1 VAHVSAK
8 VWELAL
14 VCYDSVSSPAL
25 VEVRQGCRLSCWTRY
40 GPGMP
45 SLPAAAP
52 LPARD
57 LLAGPPR
64 TGRVVGVHPSC
75 LYVVTDPPE
84 PRLVAVETAD
94 ALGLPCALR
103 LGLDR
108 GDRPFAGVSSGDR
121 ARVGDHRVEL
131 GGPTVRVVR
140 WWAPPVVR
148 PPSGGEPRWAELAGL
163 LRDVRPPARLDDGHH
178 DADPLELLGW
188 GSGLT
193 PAGDD
198 VLAGWLL
205 AVHHHA
211 AARDELLPVVAA
223 ARHATSALSAALLE
237 EAAGGRGVPAALAVA
252 DALCG
257 HGDLPEL
264 GAALDRLLRVGHTS
278 GAALAHGLLRG
289 ARQVADVSRRPVSSR
304 GGMSL
309 STPRSHQSAG
319 QDAEAAA

>member
-1 VAHVSAK
+1 VSRVAYDSAK

-25 VEVRQGCRLSCWTRY
+25 VEVRQGCRPSCGTRY

-57 LLAGPPR
+57 LLTGPPR
-64 TGRVVGVHPSC
+64 PGRVVGVHPSC
-75 LYVVTDPPE
+75 VYVVTDPAE
-84 PRLVAVETAD
+84 PRLVGLETAD

-103 LGLDR
+103 LGLD
-108 GDRPFAGVSSGDR
+108 GSDRPFAGVSAGDP
-121 ARVGDHRVEL
+121 ALVGAHHVGL
-131 GGPTVRVVR
+131 GRLTVRVVR

-148 PPSGGEPRWAELAGL
+148 PPVLRPSSGGPPRWVDLAEL
-163 LRDVRPPARLDDGHH
+163 LRDVPPPV
-178 DADPLELLGW
+178 DPTGDPTDLLGR
-188 GSGLT
+188 GPGLT

-211 AARDELLPVVAA
+211 AARDELLPVVGAW
-223 ARHATSALSAALLE
+223 HATTALSASLLE
-237 EAAGGRGVPAALAVA
+237 EAAAGRGIPAALAVA
-252 DALCG
+252 DALGG
-257 HGDLPEL
+257 HGDAGDVATAL
-264 GAALDRLLRVGHTS
+264 GRLLRVGHTS

-289 ARQVADVSRRPVSSR
+289 AREVA
-304 GGMSL
+304 
-309 STPRSHQSAG
+309 RSG
-319 QDAEAAA
+319 AEVAA